1 MISALAAR
9 SALLLLLL
17 FLPRSTSFLPPPAAL
32 HPAALHPLPPH
43 PLPPHPLPPLAPL
56 AASAYFGCGC
66 FWSPQSAFAEIPGVA
81 AAQAGYAN
89 GEGVPTYQ
97 RVCQQSTSTN
107 GASTNG
113 WVEAVRVDYDPARV
127 SFRELLG
134 KHDEVRAP
142 AGKRQYKNVVFAVSP
157 GQEEE
162 ARAAGLEVEPLKD
175 FWKAEGYHQDYWK
188 KWRVRG
194 AVLVLLLVGAGVGEG
209 EVSRV
214 CQGLYAGGVLGAL
227 AERVLDRKVVRVE
240 EASCSMSAEV
250 VEVGTPAYYKGFLQS
265 SLDGDANSRGDGVE
279 QALKLGLASASLL
292 AVLVLGF
299 LASNNLL
306 G

>member
-32 HPAALHPLPPH
+32 HPAALHPLPP
-43 PLPPHPLPPLAPL
+43 LATSSSL

-107 GASTNG
+107 G

-142 AGKRQYKNVVFAVSP
+142 AGKRQYKNVVFATSP

>member
-1 MISALAAR
+1 
-9 SALLLLLL
+9 
-17 FLPRSTSFLPPPAAL
+17 
-32 HPAALHPLPPH
+32 
-43 PLPPHPLPPLAPL
+43 
-56 AASAYFGCGC
+56 
-66 FWSPQSAFAEIPGVA
+66 
-81 AAQAGYAN
+81 
-89 GEGVPTYQ
+89 
-97 RVCQQSTSTN
+97 
-107 GASTNG
+107 
-113 WVEAVRVDYDPARV
+113 VEAVRVDYDPARV

-142 AGKRQYKNVVFAVSP
+142 AGKRQYKNVVFATSP

-227 AERVLDRKVVRVE
+227 AERVLDRKVVRVK